1 MGGGTTATIEAQIL
15 NKNIIL
21 VGNNSEIMLNPL
33 MNSNKKFVK
42 TCFDSTSLIKIFNYT

>member
-42 TCFDSTSLIKIFNYT
+42 TVLIAQV